1 MMIKTNCTNLFNTS
15 LNKNNITSQLCRC
28 KINFSTLSLFDSMHF
43 FQVERNLP
51 TSLESPMDTSE
62 QTVSSS
68 SALRSDIVTEAATS
82 SEGNSSLVG
91 STQSSPLPEVTSTSS
106 EANSS
111 EATSS
116 EANSSEATSSEA
128 TSSEANSSS
137 VGLTQSS
144 PPSEVTSSLH
154 RATPSSLPSEAT
166 SRFERTT
173 ESSPWIDSED
183 FVPVRDKTW
192 KNRYNGTLF
201 KYFL

>member
-91 STQSSPLPEVTSTSS
+91 STQSSPLPEVTSM
-106 EANSS
+106 
-111 EATSS
+111 SS

>member
-128 TSSEANSSS
+128 TSSVANSSS

-183 FVPVRDKTW
+183 FVLVRDKT
-192 KNRYNGTLF
+192 
-201 KYFL
+201 